1 MEDDSGDV
9 PPTPLK
15 LKCLPRRYARVASP
29 PRCAS
34 PKYGGNRRHHHRRK
48 YSNVSNISKEQS
60 INSKSI
66 HAENIAW
73 YIDISRY
80 DTENKLVN
88 VEPQQL
94 FHKVL
99 PRYFRGRGIP
109 RRRDQPECRRISVTF
124 ILDYTYC
131 LLYTSPSPR
140 DATLS
145 RMPSSA

>member
-1 MEDDSGDV
+1 MHFTSYSNKVARPSIKGPKVCTGCRFSLYQAKERPMHRLQQHGKKSLPLNRILPARTTVEDDSGDV

-48 YSNVSNISKEQS
+48 YGNVSNISKEKS

-73 YIDISRY
+73 YVDISRY
-80 DTENKLVN
+80 DTEN
-88 VEPQQL
+88 
-94 FHKVL
+94 
-99 PRYFRGRGIP
+99 
-109 RRRDQPECRRISVTF
+109 
-124 ILDYTYC
+124 
-131 LLYTSPSPR
+131 
-140 DATLS
+140 
-145 RMPSSA
+145 